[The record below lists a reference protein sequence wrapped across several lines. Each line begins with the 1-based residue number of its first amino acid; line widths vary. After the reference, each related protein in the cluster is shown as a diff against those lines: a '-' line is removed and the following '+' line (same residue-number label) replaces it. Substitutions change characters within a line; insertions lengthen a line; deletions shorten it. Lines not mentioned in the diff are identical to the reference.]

1 MKFESIE
8 EKQPLYWEGRSNIF
22 VRLITY
28 AKIGVNQV
36 NDYKYIGA
44 AIFGVYYALK
54 LSNPWWLLL
63 MGLVSLPLL
72 ILLGRWWLYRGAKA
86 SEFVT
91 TQKGSVLKYDAYN
104 IQVEIL
110 EELKRLNNKTL
121 LHKNGSTNDFTC
133 AESGCEA
140 CQEGMRRIL

>member
-1 MKFESIE
+1 MSIKFQPIE
-8 EKQPLYWEGRSNIF
+8 DNQINFWEGKQNVF

-44 AIFGVYYALK
+44 AIFGVYYTLK
-54 LSNPWWLLL
+54 LTNAWWLLL
-63 MGLVSLPLL
+63 MNLIVLPAL

-91 TQKGSVLKYDAYN
+91 TQKGTVLGYSAYN
-104 IQVEIL
+104 VQCEIL
-110 EELKRLNNKTL
+110 EELKKLNDK
-121 LHKNGSTNDFTC
+121 
-133 AESGCEA
+133 
-140 CQEGMRRIL
+140 